1 VARQSDVEANALKQ
15 RRPGAVRSFSMKEAD
30 DISGS
35 KRGKRRP
42 SKTDNADAQQK
53 PWLFKPGQSGN
64 PAGRPK
70 GSRNKLAE
78 DFLSDAYQQW
88 QQHGPKALETMATSE
103 PAKFCQMVAG
113 LLPKEMHIK
122 DSALEDMSTDEIR
135 DALARIA
142 TIRTFIGSYAAADGD
157 GISPPGERK
166 PH

>member
-1 VARQSDVEANALKQ
+1 
-15 RRPGAVRSFSMKEAD
+15 MKEAD

-35 KRGKRRP
+35 KRGKRRR
-42 SKTDNADAQQK
+42 SKTDSTDAQQRS
-53 PWLFKPGQSGN
+53 WLFKPGQSGN

-78 DFLSDAYQQW
+78 DFLADAYQQW

-103 PAKFCQMVAG
+103 PAKFCQMVAS

-142 TIRTFIGSYAAADGD
+142 TVRTLIGSYAEADGD
-157 GISPPGERK
+157 GISSQGERK

>member
-1 VARQSDVEANALKQ
+1 
-15 RRPGAVRSFSMKEAD
+15 M
-30 DISGS
+30 SGF
-35 KRGKRRP
+35 KKGKRLGP
-42 SKTDNADAQQK
+42 KSVGTDEQQK
-53 PWLFKPGQSGN
+53 PWLFKRGQSGN

-78 DFLSDAYQQW
+78 DFLADAYQKW
-88 QQHGPKALETMATSE
+88 KQHGDQALDAMATSE
-103 PAKFCQMVAG
+103 PAKFCQMVAS

-122 DSALEDMSTDEIR
+122 DAALEDMSTDEIR

-142 TIRTFIGSYAAADGD
+142 TIRTFVGSYAAADGG

>member
-1 VARQSDVEANALKQ
+1 ME
-15 RRPGAVRSFSMKEAD
+15 EAD
-30 DISGS
+30 DISGA
-35 KRGKRRP
+35 KKGKRPR
-42 SKTDNADAQQK
+42 SKTDNTNAQQK

-88 QQHGPKALETMATSE
+88 QQNGPKALETMATSE
-103 PAKFCQMVAG
+103 PAKFCQMVAS

-142 TIRTFIGSYAAADGD
+142 TIRTLIGSYAAADGD
-157 GISPPGERK
+157 GISSPGEQK

>member
-1 VARQSDVEANALKQ
+1 
-15 RRPGAVRSFSMKEAD
+15 MKEAD

-35 KRGKRRP
+35 KRGKRRR
-42 SKTDNADAQQK
+42 SKTDTTDGQQRS
-53 PWLFKPGQSGN
+53 WLFKPGQSGN

-78 DFLSDAYQQW
+78 DFLADAYQQW
-88 QQHGPKALETMATSE
+88 QHHGPKALETMATSE
-103 PAKFCQMVAG
+103 PAKFCQMVAS

-157 GISPPGERK
+157 GISPSGERK

>member
-1 VARQSDVEANALKQ
+1 
-15 RRPGAVRSFSMKEAD
+15 MKEAD
-30 DISGS
+30 DIGGS

-70 GSRNKLAE
+70 GSRNRLAE
-78 DFLSDAYQQW
+78 DFLADAYQQW

-103 PAKFCQMVAG
+103 PAKFCQMVAS

>member
-1 VARQSDVEANALKQ
+1 
-15 RRPGAVRSFSMKEAD
+15 M
-30 DISGS
+30 
-35 KRGKRRP
+35 GKRRDP
-42 SKTDNADAQQK
+42 KADNTDAQQK

-70 GSRNKLAE
+70 GSRNRLAE

-88 QQHGPKALETMATSE
+88 QQHGSKALETMSTSE
-103 PAKFCQMVAG
+103 PSKFCQMVAS

-122 DSALEDMSTDEIR
+122 DAALEEMSTDEIR

-142 TIRTFIGSYAAADGD
+142 TIRTLIGSYAAADGS
-157 GISPPGERK
+157 GISSPDERK

>member
-1 VARQSDVEANALKQ
+1 MDNMTNPK
-15 RRPGAVRSFSMKEAD
+15 K
-30 DISGS
+30 
-35 KRGKRRP
+35 GKRRGR
-42 SKTDNADAQQK
+42 KTDSTDEQQK
-53 PWLFKPGQSGN
+53 AWLFQPGQSGN

-78 DFLSDAYQQW
+78 DFLADAYQQW

-103 PAKFCQMVAG
+103 PAKFCQMVAS

-135 DALARIA
+135 NALARIA
-142 TIRTFIGSYAAADGD
+142 TVRTLIGSYAAADGD
-157 GISPPGERK
+157 GISPPGGRK